1 MKLRLFENF
10 QENPNEFTDKIGR
23 NQVEVNLYDEPSEI
37 KYCSVQEGRVTWT
50 LDLTYKSWGIELDG
64 AKIKEM
70 YFDVETED
78 EETGDYVTTSIEVPE
93 GSTSFDVIQYEIGEF
108 PLSLQSIEI
117 YMNHT
122 MDPEFWK
129 VTMYIGQIN

>member
-23 NQVEVNLYDEPSEI
+23 SNVNIDLYDEPSEI

-50 LDLTYKSWGIELDG
+50 LDLTYKSWGIEFDG

-70 YFDVETED
+70 YFDVEVDD
-78 EETGDYVTTSIEVPE
+78 EEKEDTKTITIEVPA
-93 GSTSFDVIQYEIGEF
+93 GAITSDNTLYELGEF
-108 PLSLQSIEI
+108 PLSLQSVEI